1 MVDASEAIVKVDIP
15 DEDESPPITEL
26 LPEDRVDM
34 AGLSVSRLG
43 IGTWAWGDTMVWQY
57 SESMDAEL
65 QQVFDLCVRQGINF
79 FDTAEVYGL
88 GRSEYLCGKFKRE
101 FQGPQVRITDYIYI
115 YFEVHK
121 YSCCCSLE
129 FMPDSA
135 LRSGNGY
142 CYIIY
147 VTAVLS

>member
-1 MVDASEAIVKVDIP
+1 MVDATEAIVLVDTP

-101 FQGPQVRITDYIYI
+101 FQGPQVRTTALLCTLQLLQSFVVPFTSD
-115 YFEVHK
+115 
-121 YSCCCSLE
+121 SC
-129 FMPDSA
+129 
-135 LRSGNGY
+135 
-142 CYIIY
+142 
-147 VTAVLS
+147 VQ